1 MILAKNTDGTFKNT
15 VILPFFENE
24 VVLSKAPAWGADVV
38 AAAVA
43 EKRFTASKNEVL
55 TLNVFNS
62 GSLSNIILVGL
73 GARSGSNRE
82 IFMAYCEGF
91 KTALALKAKEVTVVL
106 ENIKDLAANEALYI
120 KLCEAPILAAYSFS
134 AYRTGEGKPAYSTVE
149 FMAGDE
155 CFERI
160 LAEGKAVAESTVLA
174 RDLVNHPSCYMT
186 PEQMAKEAQKIADE
200 TGIELEI
207 FEENAIKEMKMES
220 FWAVAK
226 GAPSTPPKLIV
237 LRYRGA
243 AGDKPTIGLVGK
255 GIMFDSGG
263 YSLKSNEGMFTMNG
277 DMGGAAAVF
286 GAIRTA
292 ALMKLPVNAVAVV
305 AACENKIGDNA
316 QVPGD
321 VIGSMNGKTIEVL
334 NTDAEGRLA
343 LADAVTYAIRKEKCD
358 KIVDIATLTGAA
370 KMAVGNRSAAALTN
384 DDEFYALLKTAS
396 KNSCEKVW
404 QLDLDKELLAH
415 LTNGIADIKNTVPGA
430 SFGGGTITGGLFIGE
445 FVEGKPWIHV
455 DCAPV
460 NMTRENLSYAPN
472 GATGYGAALL
482 YYFLKLVK

>member
-1 MILAKNTDGTFKNT
+1 MILAKNTDGSFKNT

-24 VVLSKAPAWGADVV
+24 IAPAKLPAWAADVV
-38 AAAVA
+38 AAAIA
-43 EKRFTASKNEVL
+43 EERFKAAKNEVL
-55 TLNVFNS
+55 TLNCINGGKIANV
-62 GSLSNIILVGL
+62 ILVGL
-73 GARSGSNRE
+73 GARTGSNRE

-91 KTALALKAKEVTVVL
+91 KTALALKATEVTVVL
-106 ENIKDLAANEALYI
+106 ENLKNLAQNEALYI
-120 KLCEAPILAAYSFS
+120 KMCEAPILVAYNFA
-134 AYRTGEGKPAYSTVE
+134 AYRTGEAKPAYTTVE
-149 FMAGDE
+149 FVTDDAG
-155 CFERI
+155 FEKI
-160 LAEGKAVAESTVLA
+160 LAEGKTVAESTVLA

-186 PEQMAKEAQKIADE
+186 PAQMAEEAKKIADE

-207 FEENAIKEMKMES
+207 FEEKAIKDMKMES

-243 AGDKPTIGLVGK
+243 GSDKPTIGLVGK

-263 YSLKSNEGMFTMNG
+263 YSLKNNDGMMTMNG

-321 VIGSMNGKTIEVL
+321 IIGSMNGKTIAVL

-343 LADAVTYAIRKEKCD
+343 LADAITYAIRKENCD

-370 KMAVGNRSAAALTN
+370 KMAVGNRSAATLTN
-384 DDEFYALLKTAS
+384 DDDFYALLKTAS
-396 KNSCEKVW
+396 QNSCEKVW

-415 LTNGIADIKNTVPGA
+415 LTSGMADIKNSVPGS
-430 SFGGGTITGGLFIGE
+430 SFGGGTITGGLFISE

-460 NMTRENLSYAPN
+460 NMTSENLSYAPN

-482 YYFLKLVK
+482 YNFLKLVK